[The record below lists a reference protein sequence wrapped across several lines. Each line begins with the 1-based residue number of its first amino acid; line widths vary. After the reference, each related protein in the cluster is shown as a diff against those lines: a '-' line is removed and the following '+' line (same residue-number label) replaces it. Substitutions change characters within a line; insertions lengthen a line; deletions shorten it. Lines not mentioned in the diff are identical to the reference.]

1 MPAPACLET
10 GHALAVLDRLIAF
23 DTVSRNGNR
32 ALIDWIADYLRG
44 HGIEPLVLPDPEGTG
59 TKANLYATIG
69 PADRG
74 GVVLSGHTDVVPVD
88 DQPWTTDPFRLTE
101 RDGRWY
107 GRGTADMKGFVALAL
122 ALVPALAARDLRT
135 PVHLAFSYDEEV
147 GCLGVPHMIRH
158 ILEHLPR
165 PELVVVGEPTAMRP
179 VNAHKGLNAYR
190 TTVTGR
196 DGHSS
201 APARGS
207 NAILYAA
214 EIAACIG
221 RIAADKRAGP
231 LDARFDPPCS
241 TINVGR
247 IEGGTGFNIIPAQ
260 CSLVWD
266 YRPLPGDDVAAT
278 LARLDR
284 FIAEQVLPRLH
295 AECPEGGVETTAL
308 VSGPALGP
316 DPDGPAEALL
326 RRLTGANRAGT
337 VPFCTEAGLFQ
348 QAGIPAVVIGPGDV
362 AQAHRPDE
370 FITTAQLE
378 AGAAFLNRLAD
389 SVSDESA

>member
-1 MPAPACLET
+1 MTAPAPSGA
-10 GHALAVLDRLIAF
+10 GDALTLLDRLIAF

-32 ALIDWIADYLRG
+32 ALIDWVADYLRG
-44 HGIEPLVLPDPEGTG
+44 HGVEPLVLPDPEGTG
-59 TKANLYATIG
+59 SKANLYATIG
-69 PADRG
+69 PTDRG

-88 DQPWTTDPFRLTE
+88 GQPWTTDPFRLTE

-122 ALVPALAARDLRT
+122 ALVPTLAARTLKT
-135 PVHLAFSYDEEV
+135 PVHLALSYDEEV

-158 ILEHLPR
+158 VLEHLPR
-165 PELVVVGEPTAMRP
+165 PELVIVGEPTTMRP
-179 VNAHKGLNAYR
+179 VHAHKGLNAYR

-201 APARGS
+201 APARGT

-214 EIAACIG
+214 EVAACIG
-221 RIAADKRAGP
+221 RIAADKRIGP
-231 LDARFDPPCS
+231 LDERFDPPYS

-247 IEGGTGFNIIPAQ
+247 IEGGAAFNIIPAE
-260 CSLVWD
+260 CSLIWD
-266 YRPLPGDDVAAT
+266 YRPLPDDDVAAT
-278 LARLDR
+278 LARLDG
-284 FIAEQVLPRLH
+284 FVADEILPRLH
-295 AECPEGGVETTAL
+295 AECPEGGVETVEL
-308 VSGPALGP
+308 VTGPALAP
-316 DPDGPAEALL
+316 DPDGPAETLL

-348 QAGIPAVVIGPGDV
+348 EAGIPAVVIGPGDV

-370 FITTAQLE
+370 FITAEQLD
-378 AGAAFLNRLAD
+378 AGAAFLQKLAD
-389 SVSDESA
+389 RVTA

>member
-1 MPAPACLET
+1 MITPAAAPSP
-10 GHALAVLDRLIAF
+10 AVLDLLERLIAF
-23 DTVSRNGNR
+23 DTVSRKSNR
-32 ALIDWIADYLRG
+32 ALIDWVADHLRG
-44 HGIEPLVLPDPEGTG
+44 HGVEPLVLPDPSGA
-59 TKANLYATIG
+59 KANLYATIG
-69 PADRG
+69 PAGRG
-74 GVVLSGHTDVVPVD
+74 GIVLSGHTDVVPVD
-88 DQPWTTDPFRLTE
+88 DQDWSSDPFRLTE

-122 ALVPALAARDLRT
+122 ALVPVLAARPLRT
-135 PVHLAFSYDEEV
+135 PVHLALSYDEEV

-158 ILEHLPR
+158 VLAHLPR
-165 PELVVVGEPTAMRP
+165 PELVIVGEPTAMRP

-207 NAILYAA
+207 NAILHAA
-214 EIAACIG
+214 EIAAFIG
-221 RIAADKRAGP
+221 RLAADQRAGP
-231 LDARFDPPCS
+231 LDDRFDPPYS

-260 CSLVWD
+260 CTLVWD
-266 YRPLPGDDVAAT
+266 YRPLPDDDVAAT

-284 FIAEQVLPRLH
+284 FVADEILPRLH
-295 AECPEGGVETTAL
+295 AECPEGGVTTQAL
-308 VSGPALGP
+308 VSGPPLAA
-316 DPDGPAEALL
+316 DPDGPAEGLV
-326 RRLTGANRAGT
+326 RRLTGANRCGT

-348 QAGIPAVVIGPGDV
+348 EAGIPAVVIGPGDV

-370 FITTAQLE
+370 FITAEQLA
-378 AGAAFLNRLAD
+378 AGEAFLRKVAAW
-389 SVSDESA
+389 VTAESR